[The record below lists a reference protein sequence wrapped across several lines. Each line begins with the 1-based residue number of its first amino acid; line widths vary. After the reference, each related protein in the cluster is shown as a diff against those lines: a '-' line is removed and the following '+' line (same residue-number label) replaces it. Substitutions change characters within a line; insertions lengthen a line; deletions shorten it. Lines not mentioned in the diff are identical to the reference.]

1 MGLCH
6 CRTFP
11 VQLEPSRA
19 LAYAGGMTST
29 QEPMMAVI
37 GGSGFY
43 DLPGITQAEERVVQ
57 TPFGAPSDS
66 IRLGRCNGR
75 RVAFLAR
82 HGRDHTLL
90 PNEVNSQ
97 ANIYALKALG
107 TTHILSVSA
116 VGSLREN
123 IAPGDVVLP
132 HQFIDR
138 TLDRPRSFFGEGVVA
153 HIAFADP
160 ICMRLSSMMETAART
175 VPGQVHAGGTYVCI
189 EGPQFS
195 TRAESEL
202 WRQWGATVVGMT
214 NLPEARLAR
223 EAEICYATIALPS
236 DYDCWR
242 THNEHV
248 TAFEAFETLKRTV
261 DRAKLIVATVLSTVD
276 AGASCV
282 CQTALDA
289 ALVTA
294 PGAIGPA
301 QRQRLAAI
309 LERRLRQP

>member
-1 MGLCH
+1 
-6 CRTFP
+6 
-11 VQLEPSRA
+11 
-19 LAYAGGMTST
+19 
-29 QEPMMAVI
+29 
-37 GGSGFY
+37 
-43 DLPGITQAEERVVQ
+43 
-57 TPFGAPSDS
+57 
-66 IRLGRCNGR
+66 
-75 RVAFLAR
+75 
-82 HGRDHTLL
+82 
-90 PNEVNSQ
+90 VNAQ
-97 ANIYALKALG
+97 ANIYALKDLG
-107 TTHILSVSA
+107 VTHIVSVSA

-138 TLDRPRSFFGEGVVA
+138 TVQRPRTFFGHGVVA

-160 ICMRLSSMMETAART
+160 ICLRLSSHIESAARSI
-175 VPGQVHAGGTYVCI
+175 PGQVHAGGTYVCI

-223 EAEICYATIALPS
+223 EAEMCYATLALPS

-248 TAFEAFETLKRTV
+248 TASEAFDTLKRTV
-261 DRAKLIVATVLSTVD
+261 DRAKAIVAQVLCSLDATVPCS
-276 AGASCV
+276 

-289 ALVTA
+289 ALVT
-294 PGAIGPA
+294 PVGLLGPA
-301 QRQRLAAI
+301 QKQRLEAI
-309 LERRLRQP
+309 LGRRLLQG

>member
-1 MGLCH
+1 
-6 CRTFP
+6 
-11 VQLEPSRA
+11 VQLEA
-19 LAYAGGMTST
+19 GDTLAYAGSMKTT
-29 QEPMMAVI
+29 WATEPMMAVI

-43 DLPGITQAEERVVQ
+43 DLPGITDIEERFVP
-57 TPFGAPSDS
+57 TPFGSPSDAV
-66 IRLGRCNGR
+66 RLGRLNGR
-75 RVAFLAR
+75 KVAFLAR

-97 ANIYALKALG
+97 ANIYALKVLG
-107 TTHILSVSA
+107 ATHILSVSA

-138 TLDRPRSFFGEGVVA
+138 TVDRPRSFFGQGVVA

-160 ICMRLSSMMETAART
+160 ICLRLSGMMETAARS
-175 VPGQVHAGGTYVCI
+175 VPGQVHSGGTYVCI

-223 EAEICYATIALPS
+223 EAELCYATLALPS

-242 THNEHV
+242 THNEQV
-248 TAFEAFETLKRTV
+248 TAAEAFATLKRTV
-261 DRAKLIVATVLSTVD
+261 DRAKLIVASVLSTVD
-276 AGASCV
+276 AAAPCSCHS
-282 CQTALDA
+282 ALDA
-289 ALVTA
+289 ALVTLPA
-294 PGAIGPA
+294 SIGSP

-309 LERRLRQP
+309 LERRLKQG

>member
-1 MGLCH
+1 
-6 CRTFP
+6 
-11 VQLEPSRA
+11 
-19 LAYAGGMTST
+19 MTT
-29 QEPMMAVI
+29 TRVREPMVAVI

-43 DLPGITQAEERVVQ
+43 DLPGCTDLEEVTVT

-66 IRLGRCNGR
+66 VRLGRMAGR

-90 PNEVNSQ
+90 PHEVNAQ
-97 ANIYALKALG
+97 ANIYALKDLG
-107 TTHILSVSA
+107 VTHIVSVSA

-138 TLDRPRSFFGEGVVA
+138 TVQRPRTFFGQGVVA

-160 ICMRLSSMMETAART
+160 ICLRLSSHMETAARAI
-175 VPGQVHAGGTYVCI
+175 PGQVHAGGTYLCI

-223 EAEICYATIALPS
+223 EAEICYATLALPS

-242 THNEHV
+242 THNEQV
-248 TAFEAFETLKRTV
+248 TASEAFETLKRTV
-261 DRAKLIVATVLSTVD
+261 DRAKSIVARVLSTVD
-276 AGASCV
+276 AAVPCS

-289 ALVTA
+289 ALVTPVA
-294 PGAIGPA
+294 ALVPE
-301 QRQRLAAI
+301 QKQRLSAI
-309 LERRLRQP
+309 LARRLAQG